1 MGYEPSDLML
11 QKNKQFHTGKV
22 HITSH
27 FEVHFLSRTRAPAY
41 LEKMNNGGWRVSVP
55 VPRDMVK
62 IVGKTRL
69 KRSLETHSQAEAER
83 RKHAVVAEFLA
94 MIEAARAGR
103 LPKAVVTGIAAV
115 PSMSSKELTRLALDL
130 RAGVQ
135 SQEGNSEAVEL
146 ETEGIYQ
153 VADKIRGKEVGVDEE
168 TDSPIFDGQS
178 EEKAG
183 QFLRVA
189 LGKET
194 PIREPLDLFHGQTK
208 WSPRTKSDSSRAIT
222 ALEDW
227 CKESRVPF
235 VIEAITRKR
244 AGQFIGDLAT
254 STERPLTNRTINKYL
269 SCLSQFWFWLEKR
282 GYVELDS
289 SPWTRQSLPKVQPT
303 EDEKERPFTDE
314 EIVKLFAGHP
324 NQPYLK
330 DVMLI
335 GALTGARIDA
345 IVGLRRKDITESG
358 NIRFKPQKREKASRQ
373 VPIHSALK
381 STMER
386 LMDGKQP
393 DDDLFPEC
401 PPVAAD
407 KPQERSMPAVKAF
420 TYYRRTVGVTDV
432 VEGKRRE
439 RVNFHSF
446 RRWFITKALQAG
458 QPELTV
464 QIVVGHK
471 PQSVVASVYLGG
483 LTLKQLMECVE
494 AVKLPPKADRSVDRM
509 RN

>member
-1 MGYEPSDLML
+1 
-11 QKNKQFHTGKV
+11 
-22 HITSH
+22 
-27 FEVHFLSRTRAPAY
+27 
-41 LEKMNNGGWRVSVP
+41 
-55 VPRDMVK
+55 MVK
-62 IVGKTRL
+62 IIGKTRL

-83 RKHAVVAEFLA
+83 RKHAVVAEFLV

-103 LPKAVVTGIAAV
+103 LPKAVVTGIAAA
-115 PSMSSKELTRLALDL
+115 PSMSSKELTSLALDL
-130 RAGVQ
+130 RANLQ
-135 SQEGNSEAVEL
+135 SQEGDSEAVKL

-153 VADKIRGKEVGVDEE
+153 VADKIRGQEVGVDEE
-168 TDSPIFDGQS
+168 TDSPIFDRQS
-178 EEKAG
+178 AEKAG

-194 PIREPLDLFHGQTK
+194 PVREPLDLFHAQVK

-227 CKESRVPF
+227 CKENRVPF
-235 VIEAITRKR
+235 VIEAITRRR
-244 AGQFIGDLAT
+244 AGQFIGDLAA
-254 STERPLTNRTINKYL
+254 STQRPLTNRTINKYL
-269 SCLSQFWFWLEKR
+269 SCLSQFWSWLEKR

-289 SPWTRQSLPKVQPT
+289 SPWSRQSLPKVQTT
-303 EDEKERPFTDE
+303 EEEKERPFTDE
-314 EIVKLFAGHP
+314 EMIKLFAGQP

-345 IVGLRRKDITESG
+345 IISLRRKDVTESG
-358 NIRFKPQKREKASRQ
+358 IRFKPQKREKASRQ

-381 STMER
+381 LTFER
-386 LMDGKQP
+386 LVDGKEP

-401 PPVAAD
+401 PPVAVG

-420 TYYRRTVGVTDV
+420 TYYRRTIGVTDA
-432 VEGKRRE
+432 VEGKRRD

-446 RRWFITKALQAG
+446 RRWFVTKAIQAG

-471 PQSVVASVYLGG
+471 PQSVAASVYLGG
-483 LTLKQLMECVE
+483 LTLTQMTECVE
-494 AVKLPPKADRSVDRM
+494 AVKVP
-509 RN
+509 

>member
-1 MGYEPSDLML
+1 M
-11 QKNKQFHTGKV
+11 
-22 HITSH
+22 
-27 FEVHFLSRTRAPAY
+27 SRTRAPSY

-55 VPRDMVK
+55 VPRELVRA
-62 IVGKTRL
+62 IGKTRL

-83 RKHAVVAEFLA
+83 RKHSVVAEFLA
-94 MIEAARAGR
+94 IIQAAREGR
-103 LPKAVVTGIAAV
+103 LPKATVTGISAA
-115 PSMSSKELTRLALDL
+115 PSMSDRELTSLALDL
-130 RAGVQ
+130 RSSLQ
-135 SQEGNSEAVEL
+135 TQEEGSDDFEL
-146 ETEGIYQ
+146 EKEGIYQ
-153 VADKIRGKEVGVDEE
+153 VAERIRGAEIGTDEE
-168 TDSPIFDGQS
+168 TDSPVYDPQS
-178 EEKAG
+178 EKKAG

-194 PIREPLDLFHGQTK
+194 PVREPLDLFHAQVK
-208 WSPRTKSDSSRAIT
+208 WSPRTKSDSGRAIN
-222 ALEDW
+222 ALEEW
-227 CKESRVPF
+227 CKDKRVPF
-235 VIEAITRKR
+235 VIEAISRKR
-244 AGQFIGDLAT
+244 AGQFIGDLAADPD
-254 STERPLTNRTINKYL
+254 RPLTNRTINKYL

-289 SPWTRQSLPKVQPT
+289 SPWSRQSLPKVQPK
-303 EDEKERPFTDE
+303 EDEKERPFNDDE
-314 EIVKLFAGHP
+314 MVTLFNGQP

-345 IVGLRRKDITESG
+345 IISLKCKDITKDG
-358 NIRFKPQKREKASRQ
+358 NVRFKPQKRENASRL

-381 STMER
+381 STIER
-386 LMDGKQP
+386 LVEGRQP

-420 TYYRRTVGVTDV
+420 TYYRRALGIVDP
-432 VEGKRRE
+432 VEGKRRD

-458 QPELTV
+458 QPELVV

-471 PQSVVASVYLGG
+471 PQSVAASVYLGG
-483 LTLKQLMECVE
+483 LTIEQLRECVE
-494 AVKLPPKADRSVDRM
+494 AVKLPI
-509 RN
+509 

>member
-1 MGYEPSDLML
+1 M
-11 QKNKQFHTGKV
+11 
-22 HITSH
+22 
-27 FEVHFLSRTRAPAY
+27 SRNRAPAY

-115 PSMSSKELTRLALDL
+115 PSMSSGELTSLALDL
-130 RAGVQ
+130 RASLQ
-135 SQEGNSEAVEL
+135 SQEGDGEAVEL

-153 VADKIRGKEVGVDEE
+153 VADKIRGQEVGVDEE
-168 TDSPIFDGQS
+168 TDSPIFDRQS

-194 PIREPLDLFHGQTK
+194 PIREPLDLFHAQVK
-208 WSPRTKSDSSRAIT
+208 WSPRTKSDSSRAIK
-222 ALEDW
+222 AVEEW
-227 CKESRVPF
+227 CKENRVPF
-235 VIEAITRKR
+235 VVEAITRRR
-244 AGQFIGDLAT
+244 AGQFIGDLAA

-282 GYVELDS
+282 GYIELDS
-289 SPWTRQSLPKVQPT
+289 SPWSRQSLPKVQPM

-314 EIVKLFAGHP
+314 EMIKLFAGQP

-345 IVGLRRKDITESG
+345 IISLKRKDITDNGS
-358 NIRFKPQKREKASRQ
+358 IRFKPQKREKNSRQ
-373 VPIHSALK
+373 VPVHSALK
-381 STMER
+381 PIMER
-386 LMDGKQP
+386 LLDGKRP
-393 DDDLFPEC
+393 EDDLFPEC

-420 TYYRRTVGVTDV
+420 TYYRRATGVTDA
-432 VEGKRRE
+432 VEGKRRD

-446 RRWFITKALQAG
+446 RRWFVTKAIQAG

-471 PQSVVASVYLGG
+471 PQSVAASVYLGG
-483 LTLKQLMECVE
+483 LTMEQMAECVE
-494 AVKLPPKADRSVDRM
+494 AVKLPPLAHSSAYPASAEG
-509 RN
+509 

>member
-1 MGYEPSDLML
+1 MGYADKRLIL
-11 QKNKQFHTGKV
+11 KNIQRFHKGRVHSTG
-22 HITSH
+22 H
-27 FEVHFLSRTRAPAY
+27 FEVHTLSRSRAPTY
-41 LEKMNNGGWRVSVP
+41 LERMNNGGWRVSVP
-55 VPRDMVK
+55 VPRELVK
-62 IVGKTRL
+62 AIGKTRL

-83 RKHAVVAEFLA
+83 KKHAVVAEFLA
-94 MIEAARAGR
+94 MIQAAREGR
-103 LPKAVVTGIAAV
+103 LPKATVVGIAAA
-115 PSMSSKELTRLALDL
+115 PSMSDRELTSLALDL
-130 RAGVQ
+130 RSNLQ
-135 SQEGNSEAVEL
+135 SQHEGTDDFEL
-146 ETEGIYQ
+146 EKEGIFQ
-153 VADKIRGKEVGVDEE
+153 VAERIRGPEIGVDEE
-168 TDSPIFDGQS
+168 TDSPVFDPHS
-178 EEKAG
+178 EKKAG

-194 PIREPLDLFHGQTK
+194 PVREPLDLFHAQVK
-208 WSPRTKSDSSRAIT
+208 WSPRTKSDSGRAIN

-227 CKESRVPF
+227 CKDKRVPF

-244 AGQFIGDLAT
+244 AGQFIGDLAANPD
-254 STERPLTNRTINKYL
+254 RPLTNRTINKYL

-289 SPWTRQSLPKVQPT
+289 SPWSRQSLPKVQPK
-303 EDEKERPFTDE
+303 EDEKERPFTDDE
-314 EIVKLFAGHP
+314 MLKLFSGQP

-345 IVGLRRKDITESG
+345 IISLKRKDITEDG
-358 NIRFKPQKREKASRQ
+358 NIRFKPQKREKASRL

-386 LMDGKQP
+386 LVKGKQP

-420 TYYRRTVGVTDV
+420 TYYRRASGIVDP
-432 VEGKRRE
+432 VEGKRRD

-458 QPELTV
+458 QPELVV

-471 PQSVVASVYLGG
+471 PQSVAANVYLGG
-483 LTLKQLMECVE
+483 LTIEQMIECVE
-494 AVKLPPKADRSVDRM
+494 AVKLPSALTE
-509 RN
+509 

>member
-1 MGYEPSDLML
+1 M
-11 QKNKQFHTGKV
+11 
-22 HITSH
+22 
-27 FEVHFLSRTRAPAY
+27 
-41 LEKMNNGGWRVSVP
+41 
-55 VPRDMVK
+55 PRDMVK
-62 IVGKTRL
+62 IIGKTRL

-103 LPKAVVTGIAAV
+103 LPKVVVTGIAAT
-115 PSMSSKELTRLALDL
+115 PSMSSKDLTSLALDL
-130 RAGVQ
+130 RASLQ
-135 SQEGNSEAVEL
+135 SQEGNSEATEL

-153 VADKIRGKEVGVDEE
+153 VAEKIRGKEVAVDEE
-168 TDSPIFDGQS
+168 TDSPIFDRQS

-194 PIREPLDLFHGQTK
+194 PVREPLDLFHAQVK
-208 WSPRTKSDSSRAIT
+208 WSPRTKSDSSRAIA

-227 CKESRVPF
+227 CKKCRLPF
-235 VIEAITRKR
+235 VIEAITRRR
-244 AGQFIGDLAT
+244 AGQFIGDLAA

-269 SCLSQFWFWLEKR
+269 SCLSQFWFWLEN
-282 GYVELDS
+282 S
-289 SPWTRQSLPKVQPT
+289 SPWSRQSLPKVQPV

-314 EIVKLFAGHP
+314 EMIKLFAGEP
-324 NQPYLK
+324 NQSYLK

-345 IVGLRRKDITESG
+345 IVSLKRKDITDSG
-358 NIRFKPQKREKASRQ
+358 NFRFKPQKRERGSRE

-381 STMER
+381 SIVER
-386 LMDGKQP
+386 LMDGKRP

-420 TYYRRTVGVTDV
+420 TYYRRTIGVTDA
-432 VEGKRRE
+432 VEGKRRD
-439 RVNFHSF
+439 RINFHSF
-446 RRWFITKALQAG
+446 RRWFVTKAIQAG
-458 QPELTV
+458 QAELTV

-471 PQSVVASVYLGG
+471 PQSVVAGVYLGG
-483 LTLKQLMECVE
+483 LTMEQMAECVE
-494 AVKLPPKADRSVDRM
+494 AVKLP
-509 RN
+509 